1 MIGMKQLPRF
11 PQISGLDKIL
21 GVAPI
26 IVRQAG
32 FYRCTNNMRFKKAM
46 IAVIEANVQLAYLK
60 NLTLTEL
67 SPWNLVSTSAVNH
80 KVAAAVATTNTCK

>member
-1 MIGMKQLPRF
+1 
-11 PQISGLDKIL
+11 
-21 GVAPI
+21 
-26 IVRQAG
+26 
-32 FYRCTNNMRFKKAM
+32 MRFKKAM

-80 KVAAAVATTNTCK
+80 IVAAAVATTNTCK